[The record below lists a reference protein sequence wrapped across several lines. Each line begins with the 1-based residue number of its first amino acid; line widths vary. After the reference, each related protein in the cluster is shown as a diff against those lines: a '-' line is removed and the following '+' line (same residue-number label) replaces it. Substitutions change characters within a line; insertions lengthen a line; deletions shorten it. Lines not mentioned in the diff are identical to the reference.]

1 MRYTAR
7 LNRTPSGFA
16 AECIELDALGEGRT
30 REAAIR
36 SLKGEL
42 EDQLS
47 HVEGMAPPAVASA
60 VSVELVILD
69 DAETAAS
76 PKGPPAVPIPSE

>member
-16 AECIELDALGEGRT
+16 AECIELEALGEGST

-36 SLKGEL
+36 SHKAEL

-60 VSVELVILD
+60 TSVELVILGA
-69 DAETAAS
+69 AETGTS
-76 PKGPPAVPIPSE
+76 PRDPPAEPIASE